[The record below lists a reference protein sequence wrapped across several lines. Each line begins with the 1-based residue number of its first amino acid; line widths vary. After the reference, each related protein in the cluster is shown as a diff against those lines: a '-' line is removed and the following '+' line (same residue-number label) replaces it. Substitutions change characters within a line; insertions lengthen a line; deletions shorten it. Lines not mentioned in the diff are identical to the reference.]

1 MSFKFVI
8 YTVPD
13 CSECLDAKDLIKSQG
28 MTFGEC
34 SLETQEAVDEF
45 HRRYGHTTVPQ
56 VYLATEEQ
64 EYIGDYADLEQFML
78 EVVNQRRVGT
88 LISPT
93 GIAAGSNTVHVR
105 QGKDG
110 STTISKEEGVKE
122 YNISITEKEK
132 MKDITPYDT

>member
-1 MSFKFVI
+1 M
-8 YTVPD
+8 
-13 CSECLDAKDLIKSQG
+13 
-28 MTFGEC
+28 
-34 SLETQEAVDEF
+34 
-45 HRRYGHTTVPQ
+45 
-56 VYLATEEQ
+56 YLATEEQ

-110 STTISKEEGVKE
+110 STTISKEEGVRE
-122 YNISITEKEK
+122 YNLSITEKEE
-132 MKDITPYDT
+132 MKDITPK

>member
-13 CSECLDAKDLIKSQG
+13 CSECKDAKDLIKSQG

-34 SLETQEAVDEF
+34 SLETQEQVDEF

-56 VYLATEEQ
+56 VYLDTEEQ
-64 EYIGDYADLEQFML
+64 EYIGGHTDLEKFIL
-78 EVVNQRRVGT
+78 EALDSRRVQT
-88 LISPT
+88 LMSPT
-93 GIAAGSNTVHVR
+93 GIGAERSTVHVR

-110 STTISKEEGVKE
+110 LTTISEEAGVKG
-122 YNISITEKEK
+122 YNISIREKEE
-132 MKDITPYDT
+132 MKDITPK

>member
-13 CSECLDAKDLIKSQG
+13 CSECQDAKDLIKSQG

-34 SLETQEAVDEF
+34 SLETQEQVDEF

-64 EYIGDYADLEQFML
+64 EYIGDYTDLEQFIL
-78 EVVNQRRVGT
+78 EALDSRRVQT
-88 LISPT
+88 LMMAT
-93 GIAAGSNTVHVR
+93 GYGGGGSTVHVR

-110 STTISKEEGVKE
+110 STTISEEEGVKG
-122 YNISITEKEK
+122 YNISIREKEE
-132 MKDITPYDT
+132 MKDITPK

>member
-1 MSFKFVI
+1 MSFRFI
-8 YTVPD
+8 LYTVPD
-13 CSECLDAKDLIKSQG
+13 CSECEDAKDLIKSQG

-56 VYLATEEQ
+56 VYLDTEEQ
-64 EYIGDYADLEQFML
+64 EYIGGHIDLEKFIL
-78 EVVNQRRVGT
+78 EALDSRRVQT

-110 STTISKEEGVKE
+110 STTISKEEGVRE
-122 YNISITEKEK
+122 YNISITEKEE
-132 MKDITPYDT
+132 MKDITPK

>member
-13 CSECLDAKDLIKSQG
+13 CSECQDAKDLIKSQG

-34 SLETQEAVDEF
+34 SLETQEQVDEF

-56 VYLATEEQ
+56 VYLDTEEQ
-64 EYIGDYADLEQFML
+64 EYIGGHIDLEKFIL
-78 EVVNQRRVGT
+78 EALDSRRVQT
-88 LISPT
+88 LMSPT

-110 STTISKEEGVKE
+110 STTISKEEGVRE
-122 YNISITEKEK
+122 YNLSITEKEE
-132 MKDITPYDT
+132 MKDITPK

>member
-1 MSFKFVI
+1 MSFNFVI

-13 CSECLDAKDLIKSQG
+13 CSECKDTKDLIKSQG

-56 VYLATEEQ
+56 VYLATEKQ

-110 STTISKEEGVKE
+110 STTISKEEGVRE
-122 YNISITEKEK
+122 YNLSITEKEE
-132 MKDITPYDT
+132 MKDITPK